1 MFASLSPGGI
11 GVDLAERARV
21 ILGHW
26 ITLVP
31 ENEAVLSLAT
41 GSGELT

>member
-11 GVDLAERARV
+11 GVDLSERAGV
-21 ILGHW
+21 IPGRYN
-26 ITLVP
+26 LVP

-41 GSGELT
+41 DSGELT

>member
-1 MFASLSPGGI
+1 MFASLSSGGI
-11 GVDLAERARV
+11 GIDLAERTRV
-21 ILGHW
+21 NTGSLDN
-26 ITLVP
+26 LVP

>member
-1 MFASLSPGGI
+1 MFASCLPAASESVLKSGPGSY
-11 GVDLAERARV
+11 LV
-21 ILGHW
+21 IRQLG
-26 ITLVP
+26 P